1 MRDDCAILIPSLQP
15 DERLVTYVSQL
26 SERGFRVFVVNDGSS
41 KEYDGIFESVSKIE
55 GTCVLRH
62 EVNRGKGAALRTGI
76 KEISE
81 KMPLSGVVT
90 ADSDGQH
97 AVNDIEKL
105 ADMLKTRSGVLFL
118 GARDFTLPNI
128 PKKSR
133 VGNRTTSRVFKL
145 LYSTE
150 LQDTQTGLRAFS
162 SDLIP
167 LMLSIKGDRFEYEM
181 NVLSRCALSKIPMI
195 SVPIETIYEQ
205 GKNESTHFRA
215 VRDSLR
221 IYGTL
226 FSTFLKYVS
235 SSVVCMLIDV
245 GAQGLFEY
253 VLNTLMN
260 VSVLI
265 LGYKIQVA
273 VAALLA
279 RALSAVVNYTLN
291 RKLVFGTKGGSKS
304 ASRYAVLCVCSFI
317 ASVVLLLVCDKL
329 LKLSDSD
336 VGWRMLIKLP
346 VNFVIFIANYQ
357 IQRAWVFRSDIK

>member
-26 SERGFRVFVVNDGSS
+26 SARGFRVFVVNDGSPS
-41 KEYDGIFESVSKIE
+41 EYDGIFESVSQIE
-55 GTCVLRH
+55 GSRVLRH
-62 EVNRGKGAALRTGI
+62 DVNRGKGAALRTGI
-76 KEISE
+76 TAISE
-81 KMPLSGVVT
+81 TMPCSGVVT

-97 AVNDIEKL
+97 AVDDIEKI

-128 PKKSR
+128 PQKSR

-162 SDLIP
+162 GDLIP

-181 NVLSRCALSKIPMI
+181 NVLSRCALAKIPII

-205 GKNESTHFRA
+205 GKNDSTHFRA
-215 VRDSLR
+215 VRDSAR
-221 IYGTL
+221 IYATL

-253 VLNTLMN
+253 ALNSVLN
-260 VSVLI
+260 VSILI

-273 VAALLA
+273 IAAALA
-279 RALSAVVNYTLN
+279 RVLSAVVNYTLN
-291 RKLVFGTKGGSKS
+291 RRIVFGTKGGDRS
-304 ASRYAVLCVCSFI
+304 AFRYAVLCVCSFM
-317 ASVVLLLVCDKL
+317 ASVALLLICDKL

-336 VGWRMLIKLP
+336 VGWRMLIKIP

-357 IQRAWVFRSDIK
+357 IQRSWVFRGDIK